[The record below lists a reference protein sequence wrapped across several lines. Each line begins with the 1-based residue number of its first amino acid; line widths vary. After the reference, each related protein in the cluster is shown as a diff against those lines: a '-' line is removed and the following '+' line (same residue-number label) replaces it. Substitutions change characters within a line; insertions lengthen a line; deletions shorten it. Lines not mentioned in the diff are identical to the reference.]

1 MDKLLILSQKA
12 YILFYEK
19 KWIFEDNQQYIPIR
33 KSVRLNTDASAAK
46 KEEKKTTST
55 AAPVTEKKVVSRG
68 GNKSV
73 IKVANKT
80 SKVKADEKQM

>member
-33 KSVRLNTDASAAK
+33 KSVRLNTDASAPK

-55 AAPVTEKKVVSRG
+55 AAPVTEKKV
-68 GNKSV
+68 
-73 IKVANKT
+73 ANKT
-80 SKVKADEKQM
+80 SKVKADEK